1 MSSGLMRRT
10 GVNLG
15 PLPDWTG
22 RISFPLTI
30 DSVQL
35 SNHARYEC
43 SIPSTMYYHL
53 FRLTQHVLLLRII
66 DNVTRMSEP
75 VFGHLGCDTT
85 SCLNKP
91 IDWIWYLSQPIAMPS
106 DIRFDLQQLNFNDMK
121 PWARM
126 YLRVLNDSSI
136 GVRSGE

>member
-1 MSSGLMRRT
+1 
-10 GVNLG
+10 
-15 PLPDWTG
+15 
-22 RISFPLTI
+22 
-30 DSVQL
+30 
-35 SNHARYEC
+35 
-43 SIPSTMYYHL
+43 MYYHL